1 MHAVQRARMSAQLRR
16 YYVRNHFAGLQVGDI
31 ATVNAAV
38 F

>member
-1 MHAVQRARMSAQLRR
+1 MSAPLRR
-16 YYVRNHFAGLQVGDI
+16 DYDRNHFAGLQVGDI